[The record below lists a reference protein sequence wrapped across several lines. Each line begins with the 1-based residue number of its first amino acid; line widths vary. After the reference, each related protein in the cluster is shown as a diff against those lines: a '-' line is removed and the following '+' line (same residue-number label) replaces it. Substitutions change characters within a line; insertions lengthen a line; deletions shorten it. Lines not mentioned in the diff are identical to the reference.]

1 MPLQIQPNAGLAT
14 TLHKPVAVKA
24 FVDTAKILGLPKFP
38 LRDSH
43 GSLYLPN
50 KVLLQEPFALL
61 QDRAGQSLP
70 VETKPRRAYIVCL
83 LYTSPSPRDRTRSRM
98 PSSA

>member
-1 MPLQIQPNAGLAT
+1 MIGALFLITILPLQIEPNAGLAT
-14 TLHKPVAVKA
+14 ALHKPVAVKT
-24 FVDTAKILGLPKFP
+24 FIDTAKILGLPKFP

-61 QDRAGQSLP
+61 QDHAGQSLP
-70 VETKPRRAYIVCL
+70 VETKPRRAYIVS
-83 LYTSPSPRDRTRSRM
+83 YIRGR
-98 PSSA
+98 